1 MIKKCV
7 CLENQIDLVTYQ
19 RYKAE
24 QAVKMLKKKSKRIG
38 NIPFCFFAF
47 RKVYTKLKQDGL
59 LTRTEILE
67 YQKVVHYEVYEAV
80 YVKALYAIYLQ
91 CRSEINDKTLYPI
104 LCDMYEKEF
113 EYMQKRFFIRIREI
127 A

>member
-47 RKVYTKLKQDGL
+47 RKVQFTRDYTG
-59 LTRTEILE
+59 
-67 YQKVVHYEVYEAV
+67 
-80 YVKALYAIYLQ
+80 
-91 CRSEINDKTLYPI
+91 
-104 LCDMYEKEF
+104 
-113 EYMQKRFFIRIREI
+113 
-127 A
+127 